1 MGLNSVLGQSS
12 SLSLSSSSSCPVVVL
27 SYVRGGGGGWLGL
40 CGIVSI
46 YILAGLSLWMD
57 E

>member
-12 SLSLSSSSSCPVVVL
+12 SLSSSSSSCPVVVL